1 MTDLTKTSEFTDWGI
16 NCFEDLLDNLPLGV
30 LLSNESGEVFY
41 TNAFYNQ
48 IFGKELTQESIG
60 NKLYQLE
67 WVRNSG
73 LEYKFMDLIQNNQPF
88 PNQLIEVR
96 NSQEKK
102 LILKITATP
111 FKSKGQKSK
120 NFICFLEDSSENEK
134 LQKSLTEKSHE
145 FNIINEVSLALSTT
159 LNTDQILKMILIGV
173 TAGQGLGFNR
183 AFLLLLDNEENQL
196 VGKMAIGE
204 SDPEEAARIWDE
216 LSKKKLTFKEVLEF
230 SGKSALKRDLEV
242 QRIIGHLKISMEES
256 ENILVKAVK
265 NKNSVHSHSTEKLDN
280 RSNQFLIDLLGTQE
294 FVVTP
299 LMSKDK
305 VLGVIIAD
313 NLITSKPIKD
323 EDIKLL
329 QIFANQ
335 ASTAIE
341 NSKLYNQL
349 AHQVKKLEEANQA
362 LAENTER
369 MIMIEKFSVIGQLTA
384 KVAHQLRNPMTI
396 IGGFAK
402 SLLKKTKESDPGYNS
417 LKIIASQIDR
427 MEKILN
433 QLLDYSP
440 KPRMQLKKTDLN
452 FIIEQS
458 LKIVE
463 KEIAQ
468 SGINLIKHLEG
479 GLPLFLIDPEQ
490 FQFALVNIFR
500 NSVQAMPSGGQLYI
514 NTGVDADQAKIE
526 IKDTGVGISE
536 DNLKRVFDPFYST
549 RENSDGLGLTM
560 ASVIITNHN
569 GRIWA
574 KSQKEKGTSIFINL
588 PMKEVS
594 INEKNL
600 SGR

>member
-1 MTDLTKTSEFTDWGI
+1 MNDLTKTSEFTDCGI

-30 LLSNESGEVFY
+30 LLSNESGKIFY
-41 TNAFYNQ
+41 ANAFYNQ
-48 IFGKELTQESIG
+48 IFGKELTQDSIG

-67 WVRNSG
+67 WVRNTG

-88 PNQLIEVR
+88 PHQLIKVR
-96 NSQEKK
+96 DSQEKK
-102 LILKITATP
+102 LSLKITATP

-134 LQKSLTEKSHE
+134 LQRSLREKSHE
-145 FNIINEVSLALSTT
+145 FNIINEVSLVLSTT

-183 AFLLLLDNEENQL
+183 AFLLLLDDEENQL

-216 LSKKKLTFKEVLEF
+216 LSKKKLTFKQVLEF
-230 SGKSALKRDLEV
+230 SGKSALQRDLEV
-242 QRIIGHLKISMEES
+242 QRIIGQVRISMEDS

-265 NKNSVHSHSTEKLDN
+265 NKNSAHSHFTQKLDN

-349 AHQVKKLEEANQA
+349 THQVKKLEEANQA

-402 SLLKKTKESDPGYNS
+402 SLLKKTQESDPGYNS
-417 LKIIASQIDR
+417 LKTIAGQIDR

-479 GLPLFLIDPEQ
+479 ELPLFLIDPEQ

-500 NSVQAMPSGGQLYI
+500 NSIQAMPSGGQLCI
-514 NTGVDADQAKIE
+514 NTGVDANQAKIE

-569 GRIWA
+569 GQIWA
-574 KSQKEKGTSIFINL
+574 KSQKEKGTSIFIKL
-588 PMKEVS
+588 PMKEVT